1 MPLTKLE
8 NLISSKTGR
17 YLYVSPD
24 DFNASDALDNRGNSP
39 TRPFLTIQRAF
50 LEVARYSYV
59 PGQEND
65 RFDQFTIMLSPGNH
79 YIDNRPGILNP
90 EEIAPF
96 AYNQATQEWEDE
108 SIVDLSN
115 PNNILYKFNGPN
127 GGATIPRGTS
137 LVGMDLRRTRLHPL
151 YVPDPA
157 DSDIGRTTL
166 FNVTGGCY
174 FWQFTILDGDVE
186 PNSPLYDAQEG
197 IGKVYSQ
204 PNSTLKTIPY
214 YSHHKICN
222 FEFADRDDLGL
233 LYRKI
238 ARAFSLFQPTIND
251 PGEFEQRPQENRI
264 VGPLQDAIRIDSI
277 EVNDVAGTTAL
288 DVTVKTKTNHGY
300 YVGQAVAMANLR
312 STLPAGASEPIP
324 LSNDPLTGVFSVRE
338 ISITDPKEFTYRV
351 IGKNAAAVGLGDKIG
366 TAISPPD
373 LDTNAITQA
382 EIDSVESASPYVFNV
397 SIRSTWGICGIHAD
411 GSKATGFKSMV
422 IAQYTG
428 VSLQRDD
435 RAFIR
440 YDEFSNT
447 WNQAPLTDAFATTP
461 YHAKGDAYWKD
472 DWRNFHV
479 KASNDAFIQNVSIFA
494 VGFADHFLMESGG
507 DMSITNSNS
516 NFGNTSLHAIG
527 YKGYAFSQDQGGYIS
542 HIVPPRKVT
551 TTTKKYQYFTF
562 DQIKIRGSSSLDTS
576 GPANVVRLY
585 LGTDEASDPLQ
596 KPATTVNGYRLGAQS
611 HEKIYVKLDP
621 ATGFTGSIREAEVS
635 PAGYR
640 KFDVAL
646 SILSP
651 TSNNAVISNND
662 QDAANLID
670 LNRDFIASET
680 YGYIT
685 RKFPYLL
692 TKEGLTI
699 GKCRRDVG
707 YILEAVANDLRV
719 GGNVNSLYAGQAY
732 YTGNQLDF
740 IEGEKEETLEAFSYA
755 RSLAIAAMRNWEF
768 RIENCSTTLNS
779 DVVNVPAAYTT
790 IGLVEGMIVTA
801 TPAAGQTNPIPEGT
815 YIKEII
821 STTQFRLGNA
831 NDTDTVNSTATITAQ
846 GVSGGI
852 TLNFEL
858 NQPKF
863 ASSSGRAFDA
873 GTLITLNKD
882 FIAEEA
888 LILAKQW
895 DPATTVPDETK
906 CKRDIGYILDA
917 LVSDLRAFGNAG
929 MVDAATSYIGAPS
942 RYFDAKNLILANR
955 REIIDK
961 AAAKL
966 AIEYP
971 DFYYGGS
978 GFSNGGDDQTNVY
991 SRYKDSYR
999 LIQQN
1004 KEHIQDKAV
1013 AEVAVAHP
1021 DFFFPDDQQTDAGSR
1036 FADSYRL
1043 IQQNKTEI
1051 VQAAY
1056 DEIVLQ
1062 HPGFVNP
1069 NPAKCLRDLEIFV
1082 DSISL
1087 DLFQGGNKYTR
1098 LFTLEYFNGVGAGS
1112 LAGEEAE
1119 TVTSL
1124 SKAGEMMKSA
1134 ITNQLTVKDLT
1145 ITPDS
1150 ITGSNTD
1157 PLSCA
1162 NVRTNID
1169 NLVGIATSAIT
1180 AGNTNSLPNQSAGSI
1195 ITDGESK
1202 CKRDIGFFID
1212 AISTDLT
1219 TLGNSYSIDFIK
1231 QYFVEGNVNGKVLTF
1246 TANAG
1251 TTLLNRADRIY
1262 NGVSTTTNGSGIG
1275 ATFRVTRDSNGVVD
1289 SVTIID
1295 GGYGYTASDIITIP
1309 GGSIGGVNIADD
1321 ITITVDT
1328 AELAWIANG
1337 LQGEEGPSITAYS
1350 SAIETMK
1357 LAITNQLFV
1366 KDLTLTGDPQPG
1378 NAGSGV
1384 SVFGT
1389 PGVTTNNQDTQS
1401 CSNVQATL
1409 DTLSEIIFSRIRQ
1422 GDMVTGTATNPA
1434 LPEINYGSA
1443 PTFQEKCKRD
1453 IGYIVDAIA
1462 EDLAL
1467 GGNYNIINATLSYF
1481 DSTGNTLINNGLAG
1495 ELAQS
1500 ITAFTEARDL
1510 CFKAVT
1516 NQLNIRDFDISEG
1529 PAQLGVAG
1537 PDIPNDNPNA
1547 CLDVRSTID
1556 TLFGI
1561 LIDKLNNSALALPAT
1576 TYNAGVE
1583 SLAGELN
1590 ISVYAFK
1597 KVRDL
1602 AILAMRN
1609 WRTGDGQDTDPLYVK
1624 DASNPLDLQTDFTDG
1639 YLSGDAGGTPRCAD
1653 VAYTI
1658 ATEFDILIEAL
1669 ESTGP
1674 LPPRNSGSEE
1684 YIAKTAPVK
1693 DTSITIDNSA
1703 DKCASTKDAIIEKM
1717 RVIDSIIRNG
1727 VDAEPLVSQLVNT
1740 SNFATRATLFRVGGS
1755 NPHNME
1761 TGTPVRLVPVAAN
1774 DNVDKRLIR
1783 LPKGFDTNTKYY
1795 VIAPGKITQPED
1807 YSSGGATAQFN
1818 DSKTF
1823 MLATSIEN
1831 ATAGNYIYSSET
1843 ATISPDIKIEVHQYL
1858 TDVNYDLHRYT
1869 CSLVSSR
1876 VFETTTN
1883 HVFDTAING
1892 VQVQQVFFYPLEENL
1907 VNGEAVG
1914 AALDTLPTKTSG
1926 DRLEINRPYYVGRP
1940 ATYTKNNEFSLYL
1953 TVQNAID
1960 KQNAVQFNFPSGQ
1973 SFHVFATKKRSPLGY
1988 DPAQQSWYIKTL
2000 QSGNEIYERITM
2012 SDASRG
2018 SLYVNKP
2025 PRTPDSFFYRADD
2038 TREKEDKSYKLRY
2051 VIPNYRDDVRD
2062 PLEGFAIR
2070 IRTDEKRKLLPQ
2082 KLLLKPVAAGV
2093 QKDATFFEEGPSPR
2107 ERLGVSAA
2115 LTEYDPYNPTFAKR
2129 IEGTKTE
2136 SNISFTIQSAKTNAD
2151 GYLEMTVFDHGL
2163 DLESLKAERF
2173 VTVKV
2178 GQPQGG
2184 NGDFVEGSTITWYGD
2199 YEGSATVHSWFGTE
2213 NVEGGLQ
2220 EFNYLILKGVQGE
2233 LDFADNKQTFIRQT
2247 IAGQADVTAEVLD
2260 RPNFGKEDKKEYLY
2274 GVEASNVYTIT
2285 PGDVITDDAA
2295 RQYRVV
2301 SVEDVSDLTETY
2313 YIYSIE
2319 EIQRRIPRQQDG
2331 VYYLTV
2337 VRGDISPLP
2346 LGSGIGTNFRK
2357 FKFSQPVSR
2366 LYPLTY
2372 KNDPLLFQYDGSDE
2386 QGGNQDATLLDPP
2399 AASCAADNYIHG
2411 LVTINDAKNSATKEA
2426 ILDFIQNPGS
2436 GEYEY
2441 TGSNSIKAQTGA
2453 ASSGAEERLI
2463 PIAGDSAFP
2472 LEQKL
2477 FVELRRPSIARAG
2490 NHTFEY
2496 LGFGPGNYS
2505 TGFPARQTVI
2515 LTDVQDYYAQ
2525 SKRQDAGIVFYT
2537 GINSNGEL
2545 YIGNRKIN
2553 AITGEEEF
2561 LDALILEEDD
2571 SEDGEF
2577 GSLVTVF
2584 EDPVTFENIITL
2596 NAPPNLTN
2604 FFNSPVTIN
2613 VDPEFEAKM
2622 TPPSLTIVSRPGD
2635 RQGVLPGDDDPL
2647 LDTTRAGDIIID
2659 KNRVRAAIFDLNPR
2673 GTQRYTLRSA
2683 VTNMAPNQDISG
2695 TKARFNSAQSI
2706 SFGSTVP
2713 LSGDILF
2720 KGGEVGYT
2728 GSLGWI
2734 YANSYVPYTL
2744 NAAAGNESSIDITG
2758 IEFFPNLN
2766 VIKLVFQ
2773 IGKVNFSASN
2783 PGASLGITLTSQI
2796 KITGGIDRFSTI
2808 NGVHTVYNNAAEG
2821 YEYLESNSYVYLLTD
2836 RASET
2841 VLTGNGPYIYST
2853 RNVLQPNL
2861 EISLGASQWKEVGVV
2876 GAEAL
2881 RTETAVYGDYKLGI
2895 NTVARAVSTDYED
2908 GFVSAAT
2915 YPRANLDLV
2924 GNAFISGRTQT
2935 TLSDG
2940 ADGTPNA
2947 TRHAL
2952 IVGGDSANP
2961 DSTAEFRVAT
2971 TTLSQAGRT
2980 EGATADIDN
2989 GRVGINVN
2997 DAALDK
3003 NFVVSGD
3010 ARITGDFTFET
3021 DIDVNGGDIRSTSS
3035 TFSIANQNTTTALNL
3050 TGYAQNIAVG
3060 NLVTTTQNI
3069 DIGTAVTGATTLDIH
3084 TSTTDST
3091 INIGTV
3097 ANNNT
3102 GYSSVINIGGAYAN
3116 QQNSVIN
3123 LKNFQTLVDGVLT
3136 LNGGEINTTS
3146 PIDEFKIFESGLTKL
3161 SIGLSVGTLE
3171 IGGVA
3176 GTSKIRNG
3184 LHVLGSSLFE
3194 SDITQNGGLKNTN
3207 LGIERNVFGLI
3218 RVSKVSRSSN
3228 VATIKTVDNH
3238 NLTTG
3243 NLVEVKTSVPS
3254 FNPTSEVS
3262 ITIVDSK
3269 TFTYTNSGS
3278 DYSEADATGTIIASF
3293 GEAQAVGSLANLNI
3307 DYFGV
3312 IKNLDSL
3319 LQIDTVNNN
3328 KLLVANPPFSAND
3341 AVVFFDVGNLTG
3353 VSTNTTYF
3361 VAARDSAGFTVKDSS
3376 GNPITIS
3383 LSSGSTDAGLAR
3395 IRIFATEIDTVGDV
3409 PWGDDTYKTGNTT
3422 LDGKETYTLPIN
3434 NPTGV
3439 SINQLL
3445 LIGTEIVKTVD
3456 YPSSFVADSPIPYTV
3471 EVTRGERGT
3480 AASSHPDGSRI
3491 FRMVEQQNAS
3501 YIFPSPLTGTDTA
3514 INVAEFSAA
3523 IEVDDYFRLNKV
3535 DLNTGGEYVRINQI
3549 NPADAQ
3555 TFTINNGDF
3564 GDEATPK
3571 DALEVFK
3578 VITTTG
3584 QTQITGDVVIGY
3596 DTSKPFIN
3604 PANDQNIADD
3614 TGYTNSTATGAAIEE
3629 TGGGNLIVHNSIELS
3644 GNTSTSTPAK
3654 QYFVITNGTLPKFY
3668 VESASGDTSLFNG
3681 ADFKIFKDSFF
3692 ATGSFDKERINAA
3705 NNIALEV
3712 LGDTGNTK
3720 VAGTLRAG
3728 NDFTVGTLVNPANA
3742 ESGTNAFTTRFEVD
3756 AQLGSTVIGQPLTSA
3771 ATGATLTLHGTYTN
3785 APTAATEYFTIN
3797 NIGNNNSKRFAIRQD
3812 ASIEAFGQEN
3822 FYTENGGRKT
3832 IFISSTGNTD
3842 ASAVSLEPNLQY
3854 LVRPTSTLVLRLPDN
3869 AVTGDIVR
3877 IVDVGG
3883 ALNFSVNLV
3892 VRAPLG
3898 VRLQGGETGSNLGG
3912 ASNYGGGELVV
3923 NTPNA
3928 GFGLIYVGDADSEGA
3943 GIASEQQGWFLMEI

>member
-50 LEVARYSYV
+50 LEVGRYSYV

-186 PNSPLYDAQEG
+186 ANSPLFDTQEN
-197 IGKVYSQ
+197 IGKVYYQ
-204 PNSTLKTIPY
+204 PGNTLTTIPY

-222 FEFADRDDLGL
+222 FEFASRDDLGL

-238 ARAFSLFQPTIND
+238 ARAFSLFQPTIDD

-277 EVNDVAGTTAL
+277 EVNDVPGTTAL

-300 YVGQAVAMANLR
+300 YVGQAVAMASLR

-324 LSNDPLTGVFSVRE
+324 LSNDPLTGVFSVRA

-366 TAISPPD
+366 TSITPPD
-373 LDTNAITQA
+373 LDTNATTQA

-461 YHAKGDAYWKD
+461 YHTKGDAYWKD

-542 HIVPPRKVT
+542 HIIPPKKVT

-562 DQIKIRGSSSLDTS
+562 DQVKIRGSSSLDTT
-576 GPANVVRLY
+576 GPVNVVRLY

-719 GGNVNSLYAGQAY
+719 GGNVNSVQAGQAY
-732 YTGNQLDF
+732 YTGNNLDF
-740 IEGEKEETLEAFSYA
+740 IEGEREETLDAFSYA
-755 RSLAIAAMRNWEF
+755 RSLAVAAMRNWEF
-768 RIENCSTTLNS
+768 RIENCSTTLNG
-779 DVVNVPAAYTT
+779 DVVTVPAAYTT
-790 IGLVEGMIVTA
+790 IGLVEGMTVSASPA
-801 TPAAGQTNPIPEGT
+801 TGQTNPIPAGT

-831 NDTDTVNSTATITAQ
+831 NDTDTVNATATITAQ
-846 GVSGGI
+846 GVSGGV

-906 CKRDIGYILDA
+906 CKRDIGLILDG
-917 LVSDLRAFGNAG
+917 LVTDLRTFGNAG
-929 MVDAATSYIGAPS
+929 IVDAATSYVGAAS
-942 RYFDAKNLILANR
+942 RYFDAKNLILSNR
-955 REIIDK
+955 REIVDK

-978 GFSNGGDDQTNVY
+978 GFSDGGDAQTNVY
-991 SRYKDSYR
+991 SRYKDAYR

-1004 KEHIQDKAV
+1004 KQHIQDKAV
-1013 AEVAVAHP
+1013 AEVAVEHP
-1021 DFFFPDDQQTDAGSR
+1021 DFYFPDDQQTDTGSR
-1036 FADSYRL
+1036 FADAYRL

-1056 DEIVLQ
+1056 DEIVIQ

-1069 NPAKCLRDLEIFV
+1069 SPASCIRDITIFV
-1082 DSISL
+1082 DSVSL
-1087 DLFQGGNKYTR
+1087 DLFQGGNRYTR
-1098 LFTLEYFNGVGAGS
+1098 LFTLEYFNGPGAGS
-1112 LAGEEAE
+1112 LSGEETE
-1119 TVTSL
+1119 TMTAFN
-1124 SKAGEMMKSA
+1124 KAGDLMKDA

-1150 ITGSNTD
+1150 VTNDNQS
-1157 PLSCA
+1157 PLSCS
-1162 NVRTNID
+1162 NVRINID
-1169 NLVGIATSAIT
+1169 TLVNITISAIL
-1180 AGNTNSLPNQSAGSI
+1180 AGNTSSLPNESAGSI
-1195 ITDGESK
+1195 ITDGETK
-1202 CKRDIGFFID
+1202 CKRDVGYFID

-1246 TANAG
+1246 TAAAG

-1262 NGVSTTTNGSGIG
+1262 NGVSTTTNGAGAD

-1295 GGYGYTASDIITIP
+1295 GGYGYAAGDIVTIP
-1309 GGSIGGVNIADD
+1309 GGSIGGVDIADD
-1321 ITITVDT
+1321 LAVTVDT
-1328 AELAWIANG
+1328 AEEAWITGG

-1350 SAIETMK
+1350 AAVAAMK
-1357 LAITNQLFV
+1357 LALTNQLFV

-1378 NAGSGV
+1378 NAGSGI

-1389 PGVTTNNQDTQS
+1389 PGTTTNNQDTQS
-1401 CSNVQATL
+1401 CSNVQSTI
-1409 DTLSEIIFSRIRQ
+1409 DTLSELIYGRIRQ

-1434 LPEINYGSA
+1434 LPEVNYGSA
-1443 PTFQEKCKRD
+1443 PSFQEKCKRD
-1453 IGYIVDAIA
+1453 IGIVVDAIA

-1481 DSTGNTLINNGLAG
+1481 DSTGNTLISNGLAG

-1500 ITAFTEARDL
+1500 ITAFAEARDL

-1516 NQLNIRDFDISEG
+1516 NQLNIRDFDISPG

-1547 CLDVRSTID
+1547 CLDVRNNID

-1576 TYNAGVE
+1576 TYNAGAE
-1583 SLAGELN
+1583 SLSGELN

-1624 DASNPLDLQTDFTDG
+1624 DPTNTLDYQLDNTIDT
-1639 YLSGDAGGTPRCAD
+1639 STAGVPRCAD

-1658 ATEFDILIEAL
+1658 STEFDILIDAL

-1674 LPPRNSGSEE
+1674 LPPRNSGSDE
-1684 YIAKTAPVK
+1684 YVVRYTPQR
-1693 DTSITIDNSA
+1693 DDSITVDASA
-1703 DKCASTKDAIIEKM
+1703 DKCASTKDAIVEKM
-1717 RVIDSIIRNG
+1717 RVVDSIIRNG

-1740 SNFATRATLFRVGGS
+1740 SDFATRATLFRVGGA

-1761 TGTPVRLVPVAAN
+1761 TGTPVRLVPKPVN
-1774 DNVDKRLIR
+1774 DTVDKRLVR

-1818 DSKTF
+1818 DSQTF
-1823 MLATSIEN
+1823 MLATSLEN

-1843 ATISPDIKIEVHQYL
+1843 ATISQDIKIEVHQYL

-1892 VQVQQVFFYPLEENL
+1892 VQIQQVFFYPLEENL

-1914 AALDTLPTKTSG
+1914 AALDTLPTKTTG

-1988 DPAQQSWYIKTL
+1988 DAAQQSWYIKSL
-2000 QSGNEIYERITM
+2000 QSGNEIFERITM
-2012 SDASRG
+2012 ADASRG

-2107 ERLGVSAA
+2107 ERLGVAAA
-2115 LTEYDPYNPTFAKR
+2115 LTEYDPYNPVFAKR

-2136 SNISFTIQSAKTNAD
+2136 SNVSFTIQSAKTNDD

-2199 YEGSATVHSWFGTE
+2199 YTGSATVHSWFGTE
-2213 NVEGGLQ
+2213 NVEGGLE
-2220 EFNYLILKGVQGE
+2220 EFNYLILKGVNGE

-2260 RPNFGKEDKKEYLY
+2260 RPNFGKEDKDEYLY
-2274 GVEASNVYTIT
+2274 GVEASNVYCIT
-2285 PGDVITDDAA
+2285 PGDVVTDDAA
-2295 RQYRVV
+2295 RQYRIV

-2346 LGSGIGTNFRK
+2346 LGSGVGQNFRK

-2386 QGGNQDATLLDPP
+2386 QGGSQDATLLDPP

-2426 ILDFIQNPGS
+2426 VLDFVSNPGS
-2436 GEYEY
+2436 GEYTY
-2441 TGSNSIKAQTGA
+2441 TGGNEIKAQTGA

-2463 PIAGDSAFP
+2463 PIAGDSGFP

-2477 FVELRRPSIARAG
+2477 FIELRRPSIARAG

-2505 TGFPARQTVI
+2505 TGFPVRQTVI

-2571 SEDGEF
+2571 QEDGEF

-2596 NAPPNLTN
+2596 NAPPNLSN
-2604 FFNSPVTIN
+2604 FFNSPVIVN

-2683 VTNMAPNQDISG
+2683 VDNMAPNQDTSG

-2728 GSLGWI
+2728 GSLGWV
-2734 YANSYVPYTL
+2734 YSNSYVPYTL
-2744 NAAAGNESSIDITG
+2744 RAAAGNESALDITG
-2758 IEFFPNLN
+2758 VEFYPNLN
-2766 VIKLVFQ
+2766 VIKLIFQ
-2773 IGKVNFSASN
+2773 VGKVNFSASN

-2796 KITGGIDRFSTI
+2796 KIIGAIDTLATL

-2821 YEYLESNSYVYLLTD
+2821 YEYLESNGYVYLLTE

-2841 VLTGNGPYIYST
+2841 VLVGNGPYIYSVNSAST
-2853 RNVLQPNL
+2853 QPTI
-2861 EISLGASQWKEVGVV
+2861 EIALGESQWKETGVI

-2881 RTETAVYGDYKLGI
+2881 RTETSVYGDYKLGI

-2908 GFVSAAT
+2908 GFVSTDT
-2915 YPRANLDLV
+2915 YPRANLDVV
-2924 GNAFISGRTQT
+2924 GNTFISGRTQT

-2940 ADGTPNA
+2940 LGGTPQA

-2952 IVGGDSANP
+2952 LVGGDSANP
-2961 DSTAEFRVAT
+2961 DSTAEFRVTT
-2971 TTLSQAGRT
+2971 TTLGQDGRT
-2980 EGATADIDN
+2980 VGGTADVDN

-3010 ARITGDFTFET
+3010 ARITGDFTFES
-3021 DIDVNGGDIRSTSS
+3021 DIDVDGGDIRSTSAN
-3035 TFSIANQNTTTALNL
+3035 FAIANQSATTGL
-3050 TGYAQNIAVG
+3050 TVAGYAQNIQLG
-3060 NLVTTTQNI
+3060 NLATGFQNI
-3069 DIGTAVTGATTLDIH
+3069 DIGTASTAATTLDVH
-3084 TSTTDST
+3084 TSSTDSI
-3091 INIGTV
+3091 INLGTV

-3102 GYSSVINIGGAYAN
+3102 AYKSKITVGGAFAN
-3116 QQNSVIN
+3116 NQDSFFNI
-3123 LKNFQTLVDGVLT
+3123 KNFQTIVDGVLT

-3146 PIDEFKIFESGLTKL
+3146 PTGEFKMFESGLTKL

-3218 RVSKVSRSSN
+3218 RVASVSRTSN
-3228 VATIKTVDNH
+3228 VATINTIDAH

-3243 NLVEVKTSVPS
+3243 NLVEIETGFNS
-3254 FNPTSEVS
+3254 FNPTGTVS
-3262 ITIVDSK
+3262 VTV
-3269 TFTYTNSGS
+3269 TGTNAFTYTNAGN
-3278 DYSEADATGTIIASF
+3278 DVALTTTTGTVIRDNV
-3293 GEAQAVGSLANLNI
+3293 GENQAVGSLANLNI
-3307 DYFGV
+3307 DYFAV
-3312 IKNLDSL
+3312 VKNLDDL
-3319 LQIDTVNNN
+3319 LDISTVSSN
-3328 KLLVANPPFSAND
+3328 KLLVSSAPFSAND
-3341 AVVFFDVGNLTG
+3341 AVIFFDVGNLTG
-3353 VSTNTTYF
+3353 VSTGTTYY
-3361 VAARDSAGFTVKDSS
+3361 VDGRDSAGFTLKDSS
-3376 GNPITIS
+3376 DNPIVIGLQT
-3383 LSSGSTDAGLAR
+3383 GTTDAGSAR
-3395 IRIFATEIDTVGDV
+3395 MQLQATRIDTVGDL
-3409 PWGDDTYKTGNTT
+3409 PWGDDSFKTGATT
-3422 LDGKETYTLPIN
+3422 TDGQEIYELPLN
-3434 NPTGV
+3434 SPLGV
-3439 SINQLL
+3439 SLNQLL
-3445 LIGTEIVKTVD
+3445 LIDAEIVKTVD
-3456 YPSSFVADSPIPYTV
+3456 YPTSLVPDAPVPYSV
-3471 EVTRGERGT
+3471 QVVRGQRGT
-3480 AASSHPDGSRI
+3480 AAASHEDASRI
-3491 FRMVEQQNAS
+3491 FRLIEQQNAS
-3501 YIFPSPLTGTDTA
+3501 YIFPSPLTASDQT
-3514 INVAEFSAA
+3514 INVAEFSAN
-3523 IEVDDYFRLNKV
+3523 IQVDDLFRLNKT
-3535 DLNTGGEYVRINQI
+3535 DLDNGGEYVRISVI

-3555 TFTINNGDF
+3555 SFTINNGDF
-3564 GDEATPK
+3564 GNTAAPKEA
-3571 DALEVFK
+3571 LQVFK
-3578 VITTTG
+3578 VISTTG
-3584 QTQITGDVVIGY
+3584 QTQVTGDVVIGY
-3596 DTSKPFIN
+3596 DTAKPFIN
-3604 PANDQNIADD
+3604 AANDQNFADE
-3614 TGYTNSTATGAAIEE
+3614 TGRQSSTATGSTLET
-3629 TGGGNLIVHNSIELS
+3629 TGGGNLTVHNSIELS
-3644 GNTSTSTPAK
+3644 GNTDTTNPGK

-3668 VESASGDTSLFNG
+3668 VESASGDTKLYNG

-3692 ATGSFDKERINAA
+3692 ATGNFDKSRTDAA
-3705 NNIALEV
+3705 ENIALEV
-3712 LGDTGNTK
+3712 LGATGNTK

-3728 NDFTVGTLVNPANA
+3728 NDLTVGTLQNSANTETGSNP
-3742 ESGTNAFTTRFEVD
+3742 FTTRFSVD
-3756 AQLGSTVIGQPLTSA
+3756 AQLGSTVVGRELTSA
-3771 ATGATLTLHGTYTN
+3771 NTGATLTVHGTYTN
-3785 APTAATEYFTIN
+3785 SPSVAANYFSVN
-3797 NIGNNNSKRFAIRQD
+3797 NLGQNNAKPFRIRGD
-3812 ASIEAFGQEN
+3812 ASIEAFGHEN
-3822 FYTENGGRKT
+3822 FYNYNGGRKT
-3832 IFISSTGNTD
+3832 IFVSTQGNNDSS
-3842 ASAVSLEPNLQY
+3842 AIELKPNLQY
-3854 LVRPTSTLVLRLPDN
+3854 LVRPSSTLVLRLPSE
-3869 AVTGDIVR
+3869 AITGDTIR

-3883 ALNFSVNLV
+3883 ALNFNVQLV

-3898 VRLQGGETGSNLGG
+3898 TKLQGGATGSSLGG

-3928 GFGLIYVGDADSEGA
+3928 GFGLIYVGDTDNDGN
-3943 GIASEQQGWFLMEI
+3943 GIAGEQQGWFLMEI

>member
-50 LEVARYSYV
+50 LEVGRYSYV

-79 YIDNRPGILNP
+79 YIDNRPGIENP
-90 EEIAPF
+90 EEINPF
-96 AYNQATQEWEDE
+96 AYNQATGEWEDE

-115 PNNILYKFNGPN
+115 PDNILYKFNPLT

-157 DSDIGRTTL
+157 DSDIPRTTL

-186 PNSPLYDAQEG
+186 PNSPLFDTQEN
-197 IGKVYSQ
+197 IGKVYYQ
-204 PNSTLKTIPY
+204 PNNTLTTVPY

-222 FEFADRDDLGL
+222 FEYASTDDLGL

-238 ARAFSLFQPTIND
+238 ARAFSQFQPTIDD

-264 VGPLQDAIRIDSI
+264 VGPLQDAIRIDTI
-277 EVNDVAGTTAL
+277 EVNDVPGTTAL

-300 YVGQAVAMANLR
+300 YVGQAVAVASLR
-312 STLPAGASEPIP
+312 STLPAGATEPIP

-366 TAISPPD
+366 TPISPPD
-373 LDTNAITQA
+373 LDTNASTQA

-461 YHAKGDAYWKD
+461 YHTKGDAYWKD

-542 HIVPPRKVT
+542 HIVPPKKVT

-562 DQIKIRGSSSLDTS
+562 DQTKIRGSSALDTS
-576 GPANVVRLY
+576 LGAYNLVRLY
-585 LGTDEASDPLQ
+585 LANDEANDPLQ
-596 KPATTVNGYRLGAQS
+596 KPATTVNGFRLGAQS
-611 HEKIYVKLDP
+611 HDKIYVKLDP
-621 ATGFTGSIREAEVS
+621 ATGFTGSIREAEIA

-640 KFDVAL
+640 KYDVAL

-651 TSNNAVISNND
+651 TSNNAVVSNND

-670 LNRDFIASET
+670 LNRDFIASEV

-685 RKFPYLL
+685 RKYPYLL

-719 GGNVNSLYAGQAY
+719 GGNVNSVQAGQAY

-740 IEGEKEETLEAFSYA
+740 IEGEREETLEAFSYA
-755 RSLAIAAMRNWEF
+755 RSLAVAAMRNWEF
-768 RIENCSTTLNS
+768 RIENCSTFLNNS
-779 DVVNVPAAYTT
+779 VVTIPSGITT
-790 IGLVEGMIVTA
+790 IGIVEGMSVTA
-801 TPAAGQTNPIPEGT
+801 TPATGQNNPIPAGT
-815 YIKEII
+815 YVKEII
-821 STTQFRLGNA
+821 STTQIQLGNA
-831 NDTDTVNSTATITAQ
+831 NDTDTVDATATIQATGPVA
-846 GVSGGI
+846 GGI

-858 NQPKF
+858 DQPKF

-906 CKRDIGYILDA
+906 CKRDIGLILDG
-917 LVSDLRAFGNAG
+917 LVTDLRTFGNAG
-929 MVDAATSYIGAPS
+929 IVDAATSYVGAAS

-966 AIEYP
+966 AIDYP

-978 GFSNGGDDQTNVY
+978 GFTDGGDAQTNVY

-1004 KEHIQDKAV
+1004 KQHITDVAA
-1013 AEVAVAHP
+1013 AEVAIAHP
-1021 DFFFPDDQQTDAGSR
+1021 DFYFPDDLQTDSGSR
-1036 FADSYRL
+1036 YADAYRL
-1043 IQQNKTEI
+1043 IKQNKTEI
-1051 VQAAY
+1051 IQAAY
-1056 DEIVLQ
+1056 DEIAIQ

-1069 NPAKCLRDLEIFV
+1069 DPAACLRDLGIFV
-1082 DSISL
+1082 DSVAL
-1087 DLFQGGNKYTR
+1087 DVFTGANRYSR
-1098 LFTLEYFNGVGAGS
+1098 LFTLEYFNGPGINS
-1112 LAGEEAE
+1112 LSGEETE
-1119 TVTSL
+1119 TITSFN
-1124 SKAGEMMKSA
+1124 KARDMMKDA
-1134 ITNQLTVKDLT
+1134 VTNQLTVKDLT
-1145 ITPDS
+1145 ITADP
-1150 ITGSNTD
+1150 ITNDNQS
-1157 PLSCA
+1157 PSSCS
-1162 NVRTNID
+1162 NVRSTID
-1169 NLVGIATSAIT
+1169 NLTAIVTSTIS
-1180 AGNTNSLPNQSAGSI
+1180 AGNTNNLINESASGI
-1195 ITDGESK
+1195 VTAGEIK
-1202 CKRDIGFFID
+1202 CKRDIGYFID

-1231 QYFVEGNVNGKVLTF
+1231 QYFVEGKVNGKILTF
-1246 TANAG
+1246 TNTAG

-1262 NGVSTTTNGSGIG
+1262 NGVDTTSANGVG

-1289 SVTIID
+1289 SVTILE
-1295 GGYGYTASDIITIP
+1295 GGYGYADGDLVTIP
-1309 GGSIGGVNIADD
+1309 GGKIGGVDIADD
-1321 ITITVDT
+1321 ITVTVST
-1328 AELAWIANG
+1328 TETAWITGG
-1337 LQGEEGPSITAYS
+1337 LQGEEQPSITAYS
-1350 SAIETMK
+1350 AAVAAMK

-1378 NAGSGV
+1378 NAGSGI
-1384 SVFGT
+1384 SVFGQ

-1401 CSNVQATL
+1401 CSNVQGTI
-1409 DTLSEIIFSRIRQ
+1409 DTLSELIYGRIRQ

-1443 PTFQEKCKRD
+1443 PSFQEKCKRD
-1453 IGYIVDAIA
+1453 IGIVVDAVA

-1467 GGNYNIINATLSYF
+1467 GGNYNILQATLSYF

-1500 ITAFTEARDL
+1500 VTAFEEARQL

-1516 NQLNIRDFDISEG
+1516 NQLNVRDFDISEG
-1529 PAQLGVAG
+1529 PADLNVPG
-1537 PDIPNDNPNA
+1537 PNIPNDNPNA
-1547 CLDVRSTID
+1547 CLDVRNSVD
-1556 TLFGI
+1556 TLFGV
-1561 LIDKLNNSALALPAT
+1561 LIDKLNNGALALPAVN
-1576 TYNAGVE
+1576 YNAGAE
-1583 SLAGELN
+1583 SLVGELN
-1590 ISVYAFK
+1590 ISVYAYK

-1624 DASNPLDLQTDFTDG
+1624 DPTNPLDLQTDFTDG

-1658 ATEFDILIEAL
+1658 ATEFDILIDAL
-1669 ESTGP
+1669 ENTGP
-1674 LPPRNSGSEE
+1674 LPPRNSGSDE
-1684 YIAKTAPVK
+1684 YIVKYAPQR
-1693 DTSITIDNSA
+1693 DDSITVDTSA

-1717 RVIDSIIRNG
+1717 RVVDSIIRNG

-1740 SNFATRATLFRVGGS
+1740 SDFATRATLFRVGGA

-1774 DNVDKRLIR
+1774 DSVDKRLIR

-1807 YSSGGATAQFN
+1807 YSAGGATAQFN
-1818 DSKTF
+1818 DSQTF

-1843 ATISPDIKIEVHQYL
+1843 TSISPDIKIEVHQYL

-1869 CSLVSSR
+1869 CSLISSR

-1988 DPAQQSWYIKTL
+1988 DPAQQNWYLKTL
-2000 QSGNEIYERITM
+2000 ATGNEIYDRITM

-2082 KLLLKPVAAGV
+2082 KLLLKPVAQGV

-2115 LTEYDPYNPTFAKR
+2115 LTEYDPYNPIYAKR

-2136 SNISFTIQSAKTNAD
+2136 SNVSFTIQSARTNDD

-2184 NGDFVEGSTITWYGD
+2184 NGDFVEGSVVTWYGD
-2199 YEGSATVHSWFGTE
+2199 YTGSATVHAWFGNE

-2260 RPNFGKEDKKEYLY
+2260 RPNFGKEDKENFLY
-2274 GVEASNVYTIT
+2274 GVEASNVYCIT

-2337 VRGDISPLP
+2337 VRGDIAPLP
-2346 LGSGIGTNFRK
+2346 LGSGVGQNFRN

-2386 QGGNQDATLLDPP
+2386 QGGNQNATLLDPP

-2411 LVTINDAKNSATKEA
+2411 LVTINDAKNSATKEMV
-2426 ILDFIQNPGS
+2426 LDFINNPGS

-2441 TGSNSIKAQTGA
+2441 TGTNEIKAQSGA
-2453 ASSGAEERLI
+2453 AAPGAEERLI
-2463 PIAGDSAFP
+2463 PIAGNSAFP

-2477 FVELRRPSIARAG
+2477 YIELRRPSIARAG

-2505 TGFPARQTVI
+2505 TGFPVRQTVI

-2525 SKRQDAGIVFYT
+2525 AKKQDAGIVFYT

-2561 LDALILEEDD
+2561 LDALILEEED

-2604 FFNSPVTIN
+2604 FFNSPVIVN

-2622 TPPSLTIVSRPGD
+2622 TPPSLRIVSRPGD
-2635 RQGVLPGDDDPL
+2635 RQGVVPGDDDPL
-2647 LDTTRAGDIIID
+2647 LDTTRAGDILID

-2673 GTQRYTLRSA
+2673 GTQRYTLRSG
-2683 VTNMAPNQDISG
+2683 VDNTTPNQDTSG
-2695 TKARFNSAQSI
+2695 TKARFNSAQTI

-2720 KGGEVGYT
+2720 KGGEVGNT

-2734 YANSYVPYTL
+2734 YANSYTPFTL
-2744 NAAAGNESSIDITG
+2744 SASPGNESAIDITG
-2758 IEFFPNLN
+2758 VEFFPNLN
-2766 VIKLVFQ
+2766 VVKLIFQ
-2773 IGKVNFSASN
+2773 VGKVNFSGSN
-2783 PGASLGITLTSQI
+2783 PGASLGITLSSQI
-2796 KITGGIDRFSTI
+2796 RITGGQDRLATLE
-2808 NGVHTVYNNAAEG
+2808 GVHTVYNNAAEG
-2821 YEYLESNSYVYLLTD
+2821 YEYLESNSYVYLLTE
-2836 RASET
+2836 RASEA
-2841 VLTGNGPYIYST
+2841 VLTGNAPYISPT
-2853 RNVLQPNL
+2853 APSSQANL
-2861 EISLGASQWKEVGVV
+2861 EISIGVSAWKETGVL

-2881 RTETAVYGDYKLGI
+2881 RTETSVYGDYKLGI
-2895 NTVARAVSTDYED
+2895 NTIARAVSTDYED
-2908 GFVSAAT
+2908 GFVSTAT
-2915 YPRANLDLV
+2915 YPRANLDVV
-2924 GNAFISGRTQT
+2924 GNTFISGRTQT

-2940 ADGTPNA
+2940 SGGTPVA
-2947 TRHAL
+2947 TKHAF
-2952 IVGGDSANP
+2952 IVGGDSTNP
-2961 DSTAEFRVAT
+2961 DSTAEFRVTT
-2971 TTLSQAGRT
+2971 TTLSQDGRT

-3021 DIDVNGGDIRSTSS
+3021 DIDVDGGDIRSTAA
-3035 TFSIANQNTTTALNL
+3035 TFNIANQTSTTSLNL
-3050 TGYAQNIAVG
+3050 TGYAVNVAIADLATADQTI
-3060 NLVTTTQNI
+3060 N
-3069 DIGTAVTGATTLDIH
+3069 IGTAVTG
-3084 TSTTDST
+3084 TSTLNVHTDS
-3091 INIGTV
+3091 INSTVNVGTV
-3097 ANNNT
+3097 ENT
-3102 GYSSVINIGGAYAN
+3102 GAGNISRITLGGAFAN
-3116 QQNSVIN
+3116 KQSSIFNI
-3123 LKNFQTLVDGVLT
+3123 KNYQTIVDGILT
-3136 LNGGEINTTS
+3136 INGGEINTTS
-3146 PIDEFKIFESGLTKL
+3146 PDGEFTLFPSGITKL
-3161 SIGLSVGTLE
+3161 NIGLSVGELTL
-3171 IGGVA
+3171 GGVA
-3176 GTSKIRNG
+3176 GETQIRNG
-3184 LHVLGSSLFE
+3184 IRVQGSAFFE
-3194 SDITQNGGLKNTN
+3194 SDMTQNGGLKNTN
-3207 LGIERNVFGLI
+3207 LGIDRNVFGTI
-3218 RVSKVSRSSN
+3218 RIATLARSSN
-3228 VATIKTVDNH
+3228 VATVTTIDPH

-3243 NLVEVKTSVPS
+3243 DTAEIDSSVDS
-3254 FNPTSEVS
+3254 FNTVNAVS
-3262 ITIVDSK
+3262 LTVVDNT
-3269 TFTYTNSGS
+3269 TFTYSNTGS
-3278 DYSEADATGTIIASF
+3278 NFSAAAATGTVITGTGLNQST
-3293 GEAQAVGSLANLNI
+3293 GSLANLNI
-3307 DYFGV
+3307 DFFSVVDDFSGV
-3312 IKNLDSL
+3312 VNLTTVTANK
-3319 LQIDTVNNN
+3319 IIVDT
-3328 KLLVANPPFSAND
+3328 SGH
-3341 AVVFFDVGNLTG
+3341 FFNTNESVQFIDVGNLTG
-3353 VSTNTTYF
+3353 VNTTSTYYIESRDALGF
-3361 VAARDSAGFTVKDSS
+3361 VLKDV
-3376 GNPITIS
+3376 NDNTITIA
-3383 LSSGSTDAGLAR
+3383 LQSGSTDAGTAR
-3395 IRIFATEIDTVGDV
+3395 MVIAETTVDTVGGQ
-3409 PWGDDTYKTGNTT
+3409 PWGDDSYKNQILNGVQTY
-3422 LDGKETYTLPIN
+3422 LLPIS
-3434 NPTGV
+3434 NPSGIGISELYLV
-3439 SINQLL
+3439 
-3445 LIGTEIVKTVD
+3445 GTEIVQTIPLSKTEL
-3456 YPSSFVADSPIPYTV
+3456 PLT
-3471 EVTRGERGT
+3471 
-3480 AASSHPDGSRI
+3480 SR
-3491 FRMVEQQNAS
+3491 
-3501 YIFPSPLTGTDTA
+3501 SPLT
-3514 INVAEFSAA
+3514 V
-3523 IEVDDYFRLNKV
+3523 RLSPMIK
-3535 DLNTGGEYVRINQI
+3535 
-3549 NPADAQ
+3549 
-3555 TFTINNGDF
+3555 
-3564 GDEATPK
+3564 
-3571 DALEVFK
+3571 
-3578 VITTTG
+3578 
-3584 QTQITGDVVIGY
+3584 
-3596 DTSKPFIN
+3596 S
-3604 PANDQNIADD
+3604 
-3614 TGYTNSTATGAAIEE
+3614 
-3629 TGGGNLIVHNSIELS
+3629 
-3644 GNTSTSTPAK
+3644 
-3654 QYFVITNGTLPKFY
+3654 
-3668 VESASGDTSLFNG
+3668 
-3681 ADFKIFKDSFF
+3681 
-3692 ATGSFDKERINAA
+3692 
-3705 NNIALEV
+3705 
-3712 LGDTGNTK
+3712 
-3720 VAGTLRAG
+3720 
-3728 NDFTVGTLVNPANA
+3728 
-3742 ESGTNAFTTRFEVD
+3742 
-3756 AQLGSTVIGQPLTSA
+3756 
-3771 ATGATLTLHGTYTN
+3771 
-3785 APTAATEYFTIN
+3785 
-3797 NIGNNNSKRFAIRQD
+3797 
-3812 ASIEAFGQEN
+3812 
-3822 FYTENGGRKT
+3822 
-3832 IFISSTGNTD
+3832 SSTNR
-3842 ASAVSLEPNLQY
+3842 SWNVP
-3854 LVRPTSTLVLRLPDN
+3854 
-3869 AVTGDIVR
+3869 
-3877 IVDVGG
+3877 
-3883 ALNFSVNLV
+3883 
-3892 VRAPLG
+3892 
-3898 VRLQGGETGSNLGG
+3898 
-3912 ASNYGGGELVV
+3912 VV
-3923 NTPNA
+3923 N
-3928 GFGLIYVGDADSEGA
+3928 
-3943 GIASEQQGWFLMEI
+3943 

>member
-50 LEVARYSYV
+50 LEVGRYSYV

-79 YIDNRPGILNP
+79 YIDNRPGIANP

-108 SIVDLSN
+108 SIVDLGN
-115 PNNILYKFNGPN
+115 PNNILYKFNGPT

-157 DSDIGRTTL
+157 DSDIGRTTM

-186 PNSPLYDAQEG
+186 RNSPLFNTQEN
-197 IGKVYSQ
+197 IGKVYYQ
-204 PNSTLKTIPY
+204 PGNTLTTIPY

-222 FEFADRDDLGL
+222 FEFASKDDLGL

-238 ARAFSLFQPTIND
+238 ARAFSLFQPTIDD

-277 EVNDVAGTTAL
+277 EVNDVAGTSAL

-300 YVGQAVAMANLR
+300 YVGQAVAVASLR

-338 ISITDPKEFTYRV
+338 ISITDPKEFSYRV

-366 TAISPPD
+366 TSITPPD
-373 LDTNAITQA
+373 LDTNASTQA

-411 GSKATGFKSMV
+411 GSKASGFKSMV

-461 YHAKGDAYWKD
+461 YHTKGDAYWKD

-542 HIVPPRKVT
+542 HIVPPKKVT

-562 DQIKIRGSSSLDTS
+562 NQIKVRGSSSLDTS
-576 GPANVVRLY
+576 GPVNIVRLY
-585 LGTDEASDPLQ
+585 LGTDEASDPLS
-596 KPATTVNGYRLGAQS
+596 KPATTVNGYRLGGQS

-640 KFDVAL
+640 KYDVAL

-651 TSNNAVISNND
+651 TSNNAVISDKD
-662 QDAANLID
+662 QDAANSID

-685 RKFPYLL
+685 RKYPYLL
-692 TKEGLTI
+692 TREGITI

-707 YILEAVANDLRV
+707 YVLEAVANDLRV
-719 GGNVNSLYAGQAY
+719 GGNVNSVQAGQSY
-732 YTGNQLDF
+732 YTGNNLDF
-740 IEGEKEETLEAFSYA
+740 IEGEKEESLDAFNYA
-755 RSLAIAAMRNWEF
+755 RGLAIAAMRNWEF
-768 RIENCSTTLNS
+768 RIENCVTILNNSTVT
-779 DVVNVPAAYTT
+779 VPAAYTT
-790 IGLVEGMIVTA
+790 IGLVEGMTVVA
-801 TPAAGQTNPIPEGT
+801 TPATGQTNPIPSGT
-815 YIKEII
+815 YVKEVI
-821 STTQFRLGNA
+821 STTQFVLGNS
-831 NDTDTVNSTATITAQ
+831 NDTDTVNATATITAQ
-846 GVSGGI
+846 GLSGGV

-858 NQPKF
+858 NQAKF
-863 ASSSGRAFDA
+863 ASSSGRGLDA
-873 GTLITLNKD
+873 GNLITANKD

-895 DPATTVPDETK
+895 DPATNVPDDTK
-906 CKRDIGYILDA
+906 CKRDIKLILDG
-917 LVSDLRAFGNAG
+917 VIQDLATFGNAG
-929 MVDAATSYIGAPS
+929 IVDAATSYVGAAD
-942 RYFDAKNLILANR
+942 RFFDAKNLILSNR
-955 REIIDK
+955 KEIIDK

-978 GFSNGGDDQTNVY
+978 GFSDGGDAQTNVY
-991 SRYKDSYR
+991 GRYKDAYR

-1004 KEHIQDKAV
+1004 KKHIEDKAV
-1013 AEVAVAHP
+1013 AAVAIAHP
-1021 DFFFPDDQQTDAGSR
+1021 DFYFPGDAQNDAGAL
-1036 FADSYRL
+1036 FADGYRL

-1051 VQAAY
+1051 VQSAY
-1056 DEIVLQ
+1056 DEIVIQ

-1069 NPAKCLRDLEIFV
+1069 NPASCIRDLGIFI
-1082 DSISL
+1082 DSVSL
-1087 DLFQGGNKYTR
+1087 DLFQGGNRYTR
-1098 LFTLEYFNGVGAGS
+1098 LFTLEYFNGPGAGT
-1112 LAGEEAE
+1112 LIGEEAQ
-1119 TVTSL
+1119 TITAYN
-1124 SKAGEMMKSA
+1124 KASELMKAA

-1145 ITPDS
+1145 I
-1150 ITGSNTD
+1150 GAD
-1157 PLSCA
+1157 PVTEDNQSPQSCST
-1162 NVRTNID
+1162 VRTNID
-1169 NLVGIATSAIT
+1169 NLNSILIT
-1180 AGNTNSLPNQSAGSI
+1180 ALTVGNINSLPNESAGSI

-1202 CKRDIGFFID
+1202 CKRDVGMFID

-1219 TLGNSYSIDFIK
+1219 TLGNSYSIDFAK
-1231 QYFVEGNVNGKVLTF
+1231 QYFVEGNVNGEVLTF
-1246 TANAG
+1246 TPAAG

-1262 NGVSTTTNGSGIG
+1262 NGVETTTNGSGVG
-1275 ATFRVTRDSNGVVD
+1275 VTFRVTRDSSGVVD
-1289 SVTIID
+1289 SVTILN
-1295 GGYGYTASDIITIP
+1295 GGYGYVASDIITIP
-1309 GGSIGGVNIADD
+1309 GGSIGGVDIADNLVV
-1321 ITITVDT
+1321 TVDT
-1328 AELAWIANG
+1328 VEQAWIAAG
-1337 LQGEEGPSITAYS
+1337 LQGEEGPSITAFT

-1357 LAITNQLFV
+1357 LAFNNQLFV

-1378 NAGSGV
+1378 NAGSGI

-1389 PGVTTNNQDTQS
+1389 PGVTTNNQDSQS
-1401 CSNVQATL
+1401 CSNIQATVN
-1409 DTLSEIIFSRIRQ
+1409 TLSEIIFGRIRQ
-1422 GDMVTGTATNPA
+1422 GDMVTGTTPNPA
-1434 LPEINYGSA
+1434 VPEINYGSS
-1443 PTFQEKCKRD
+1443 PSFQEKCKRD
-1453 IGYIVDAIA
+1453 IGIVVDAIA
-1462 EDLAL
+1462 EDLGL
-1467 GGNYNIINATLSYF
+1467 GGNYNVINATLSYF
-1481 DSTGNTLINNGLAG
+1481 DSTGNTLISNGLAG
-1495 ELAQS
+1495 ELVQS
-1500 ITAFTEARDL
+1500 ITAFAEARDF

-1516 NQLNIRDFDISEG
+1516 NQLNIRDFDISTG
-1529 PAQLGVAG
+1529 PGELGVAG
-1537 PDIPNDNPNA
+1537 PDIPNDNKNA
-1547 CLDVRSTID
+1547 CLDVRNNID

-1576 TYNAGVE
+1576 TYNAGAY

-1590 ISVYAFK
+1590 ISVYAYK
-1597 KVRDL
+1597 KARDL

-1609 WRTGDGQDTDPLYVK
+1609 WRTGDGLATDPLYVK
-1624 DASNPLDLQTDFTDG
+1624 DGSNTLDYNVDLTIDT
-1639 YLSGDAGGTPRCAD
+1639 STAGVPVCAD

-1658 ATEFDILIEAL
+1658 ATEFDILIDAL

-1674 LPPRNSGSEE
+1674 LPPRNSGSDE
-1684 YIAKTAPVK
+1684 YIVRYSPQK
-1693 DTSITIDNSA
+1693 DDSITLDSGA
-1703 DKCASTKDAIIEKM
+1703 DKCAGTKDAIIEKM
-1717 RVIDSIIRNG
+1717 RVVDSIIRNG

-1740 SNFATRATLFRVGGS
+1740 SDFATRATLFRVGGA

-1761 TGTPVRLVPVAAN
+1761 TGTPVRLVPKAAN
-1774 DNVDKRLIR
+1774 DTVDKRLIR

-1795 VIAPGKITQPED
+1795 VIAPGKITQPND

-1818 DSKTF
+1818 DSQTF
-1823 MLATSIEN
+1823 MLATSPEN

-1843 ATISPDIKIEVHQYL
+1843 ATISKDIEIEVHQYL

-1869 CSLVSSR
+1869 CELISSR

-1892 VQVQQVFFYPLEENL
+1892 VQIQQVFFYPLETNL
-1907 VNGEAVG
+1907 INGEAVG
-1914 AALDTLPTKTSG
+1914 AALDTLPTKSTGS
-1926 DRLEINRPYYVGRP
+1926 RLEIDRPYYVGRP

-1988 DPAQQSWYIKTL
+1988 DAAQQSWYIKSL

-2012 SDASRG
+2012 ADASRG

-2038 TREKEDKSYKLRY
+2038 SRKKEDKSYKLRY

-2070 IRTDEKRKLLPQ
+2070 LRTDEKRKLLPQ

-2115 LTEYDPYNPTFAKR
+2115 LTEYDPYNPIFAKR

-2173 VTVKV
+2173 VSVKV

-2184 NGDFVEGSTITWYGD
+2184 NGDFVEGSTVTWYGD
-2199 YEGSATVHSWFGTE
+2199 YTGSATVHSWFGTE
-2213 NVEGGLQ
+2213 NVEGGL
-2220 EFNYLILKGVQGE
+2220 EAFNYLILKGVNGS
-2233 LDFADNKQTFIRQT
+2233 LDFADSKQTFIRQT

-2260 RPNFGKEDKKEYLY
+2260 RPNFGKEDKKDFLY
-2274 GVEASNVYTIT
+2274 GVEASNVYCIT

-2301 SVEDVSDLTETY
+2301 SVEDTSDLTETY
-2313 YIYSIE
+2313 YVYSIE

-2337 VRGDISPLP
+2337 VRGDIRPLP
-2346 LGSGIGTNFRK
+2346 LGSGVGTNFRK

-2426 ILDFIQNPGS
+2426 ILDLISNPGS
-2436 GEYEY
+2436 GDYSY
-2441 TGSNSIKAQTGA
+2441 TGSNEIKAQTGA

-2463 PIAGDSAFP
+2463 PIAGDSGFP

-2477 FVELRRPSIARAG
+2477 FIELRRPSIARAG

-2505 TGFPARQTVI
+2505 TGFPVRQTVI
-2515 LTDVQDYYAQ
+2515 LTDIQDYYAQ
-2525 SKRQDAGIVFYT
+2525 AKKQDGGIVFYT

-2561 LDALILEEDD
+2561 LDALILEE
-2571 SEDGEF
+2571 EDGEDGDF

-2596 NAPPNLTN
+2596 NAPPDLRN

-2635 RQGVLPGDDDPL
+2635 RQGVLPGDDDPQ

-2673 GTQRYTLRSA
+2673 GTQRYTLRSGI
-2683 VTNMAPNQDISG
+2683 TNLTPNQDTTG
-2695 TKARFNSAQSI
+2695 TKARFNSSQTF

-2720 KGGEVGYT
+2720 KGGEVGNT
-2728 GSLGWI
+2728 GSLGWV

-2744 NAAAGNESSIDITG
+2744 SASAGNESSIDITG
-2758 IEFFPNLN
+2758 VEFYPNLN
-2766 VIKLVFQ
+2766 VVRLIFQ
-2773 IGKVNFSASN
+2773 VGKVNFSSSN
-2783 PGASLGITLTSQI
+2783 PGASLGITLSSQI
-2796 KITGGIDRFSTI
+2796 KITGGQDRLATL

-2821 YEYLESNSYVYLLTD
+2821 YEYLESNGYVYLITE
-2836 RASET
+2836 RASEA
-2841 VLTGNGPYIYST
+2841 VLVGNPPYIST
-2853 RNVLQPNL
+2853 TNPSQQGTL
-2861 EISLGASQWKEVGVV
+2861 EISLGQSSWKETGVI
-2876 GAEAL
+2876 GAETL
-2881 RTETAVYGDYKLGI
+2881 RTETSVYGDYRLGI
-2895 NTVARAVSTDYED
+2895 NTVARAVSSDYID
-2908 GFVSAAT
+2908 GFASSDT
-2915 YPRANLDLV
+2915 YPRANLDVV
-2924 GNAFISGRTQT
+2924 GTTYISGRTQT

-2940 ADGTPNA
+2940 TGGTPQASNY
-2947 TRHAL
+2947 AL
-2952 IVGGDSANP
+2952 LVGGDSANE

-2980 EGATADIDN
+2980 EGATADTDN

-3010 ARITGDFTFET
+3010 ARITGDFTFES
-3021 DIDVNGGDIRSTSS
+3021 DIDVDGGDIRSTS
-3035 TFSIANQNTTTALNL
+3035 TNFVIANQSTTTGL
-3050 TGYAQNIAVG
+3050 TVAGYAQNIQIG
-3060 NLVTTTQNI
+3060 NLATGFQNI
-3069 DIGTAVTGATTLDIH
+3069 DIGTASISATTLDIH
-3084 TSTTDST
+3084 TSSTDSI
-3091 INIGTV
+3091 INLGTV

-3102 GYSSVINIGGAYAN
+3102 GHKSRITVGGAFAN
-3116 QQNSVIN
+3116 NQDSFFNI
-3123 LKNFQTLVDGVLT
+3123 KNFQTIVDGVLT

-3146 PIDEFKIFESGLTKL
+3146 PTGEFKMFESGLTKL

-3194 SDITQNGGLKNTN
+3194 SDMTQNGGLKNTN
-3207 LGIERNVFGLI
+3207 LGIDRNVFGLI
-3218 RVSKVSRSSN
+3218 KVASVSRTSN
-3228 VATIKTVDNH
+3228 VATVTTIDTH
-3238 NLTTG
+3238 QLTTG
-3243 NLVEVKTSVPS
+3243 NNVEIETSFNS
-3254 FNPTSEVS
+3254 FNPTGTVS
-3262 ITIVDSK
+3262 VTVTGTN
-3269 TFTYTNSGS
+3269 TFTYSNAGGDVASTST
-3278 DYSEADATGTIIASF
+3278 TGTVIRDNV
-3293 GEAQAVGSLANLNI
+3293 GENQAVGSLANLNI
-3307 DYFGV
+3307 DYFSV
-3312 IKNLDSL
+3312 VKNLDGL
-3319 LQIDTVNNN
+3319 LDITTVSSS
-3328 KLLVANPPFSAND
+3328 KLIVSSAPYSAND
-3341 AVVFFDVGNLTG
+3341 AIVFFDTGNLTG
-3353 VSTNTTYF
+3353 ISTNTTYYIDD
-3361 VAARDSAGFTVKDSS
+3361 RDSAGFTLKDASD
-3376 GNPITIS
+3376 NPIIVGLVT
-3383 LSSGSTDAGLAR
+3383 GATDAGSAR
-3395 IRIFATEIDTVGDV
+3395 MQLQSTRIDTSGDI
-3409 PWGDDTYKTGNTT
+3409 PWGDDTFKTGNLTT
-3422 LDGKETYTLPIN
+3422 DGQEIYELPIN
-3434 NPTGV
+3434 NPSGV

-3445 LIGTEIVKTVD
+3445 LIDAEIVKTVD
-3456 YPSSFVADSPIPYTV
+3456 YPTSLVPDSPVPYSV
-3471 EVTRGERGT
+3471 QVIRGQRGT
-3480 AASSHPDGSRI
+3480 ASAAHEDDSRI
-3491 FRMVEQQNAS
+3491 FRLVEQQNAS
-3501 YIFPSPLTGTDTA
+3501 YIFPSPLTATDQVV
-3514 INVAEFSAA
+3514 NVAEFSAN
-3523 IEVDDYFRLNKV
+3523 IKVDDLFRLNKT
-3535 DLNTGGEYVRINQI
+3535 DLDTGGEYVRISVI

-3564 GDEATPK
+3564 GVAGVEK

-3578 VITTTG
+3578 VISTTG
-3584 QTQITGDVVIGY
+3584 QTQVTGDVVIGY
-3596 DTSKPFIN
+3596 DTAKPFVN
-3604 PANDQNIADD
+3604 AANDQNFADE
-3614 TGYTNSTATGAAIEE
+3614 TGLQSSTATGSTIQT
-3629 TGGGNLIVHNSIELS
+3629 TGGGNLTVHNSIELS
-3644 GNTSTSTPAK
+3644 GNTDTSNPAK

-3668 VESASGDTSLFNG
+3668 VESASGDTKLYNG

-3692 ATGSFDKERINAA
+3692 ATGNFDKSRTDTAT
-3705 NNIALEV
+3705 NIALEV
-3712 LGDTGNTK
+3712 LGASGNTK

-3728 NDFTVGTLVNPANA
+3728 NDFTVGTLTNSANA
-3742 ESGTNAFTTRFEVD
+3742 EDATNIFTTRFSVD
-3756 AQLGSTVIGQPLTSA
+3756 AQLGSTVVGRALISA
-3771 ATGATLTLHGTYTN
+3771 NTGATLTVHGTYTN
-3785 APTAATEYFTIN
+3785 SPSVADNYFSVN
-3797 NIGNNNSKRFAIRQD
+3797 NLGQNNAKPFRIRGD
-3812 ASIEAFGQEN
+3812 ASIEAFSHEN
-3822 FYTENGGRKT
+3822 FYNANGGRKT
-3832 IFISSTGNTD
+3832 IFVSTQGNNDSS
-3842 ASAVSLEPNLQY
+3842 AIELESNLQY
-3854 LVRPTSTLVLRLPDN
+3854 LVRPSSTLVLRLPSG
-3869 AVTGDIVR
+3869 ALTGDTVR
-3877 IVDVGG
+3877 VVDVGG
-3883 ALNFSVNLV
+3883 ALNFNVNLV

-3898 VRLQGGETGSNLGG
+3898 TKLQGGATGSSLGG

-3928 GFGLIYVGDADSEGA
+3928 AFGLIYVGDTDADGN
-3943 GIASEQQGWFLMEI
+3943 GIAGEQQGWFLMEI

>member
-50 LEVARYSYV
+50 LEVGRYSYV

-79 YIDNRPGILNP
+79 YIDNRPGIENP

-96 AYNQATQEWEDE
+96 AYNQATGEWEDE

-115 PNNILYKFNGPN
+115 PDNILYKFNPLS

-186 PNSPLYDAQEG
+186 PNSPLYDSQER
-197 IGKVYSQ
+197 IGKVYYQ
-204 PNSTLKTIPY
+204 PNNTLTTIPY

-222 FEFADRDDLGL
+222 FEYASTDDLGL

-238 ARAFSLFQPTIND
+238 ARAFSQFQPTIDD

-264 VGPLQDAIRIDSI
+264 VGPLQDAIRIDTI
-277 EVNDVAGTTAL
+277 EVNDVAGTSAL

-300 YVGQAVAMANLR
+300 YVGQAVAVSSLR
-312 STLPAGASEPIP
+312 STLPAGATQPIP
-324 LSNDPLTGVFSVRE
+324 LSNDPLTGVFSVRS

-366 TAISPPD
+366 TPISPPD
-373 LDTNAITQA
+373 LDTNASTQA

-461 YHAKGDAYWKD
+461 YHTKGDAYWKD

-562 DQIKIRGSSSLDTS
+562 DQTKIRGNTALDTS
-576 GPANVVRLY
+576 LGNYNLVRLY
-585 LGTDEASDPLQ
+585 LANDESNDPLQ
-596 KPATTVNGYRLGAQS
+596 KPATTVNGFRIGAQS
-611 HEKIYVKLDP
+611 HDKIYVKLDP
-621 ATGFTGSIREAEVS
+621 ATGFTGSIREAEIA

-640 KFDVAL
+640 KFEVGL

-651 TSNNAVISNND
+651 TSTNAVVSNND

-670 LNRDFIASET
+670 LNRDFIASEV

-719 GGNVNSLYAGQAY
+719 GGNVNSVQAGQAY

-740 IEGEKEETLEAFSYA
+740 IEGEREETLDAFAYA
-755 RSLAIAAMRNWEF
+755 RSLAVAAMRNWEF
-768 RIENCSTTLNS
+768 RIENCSTTLNN
-779 DVVNVPAAYTT
+779 DVVTIPAAITT
-790 IGLVEGMIVTA
+790 IGIVEGMSVTA
-801 TPAAGQTNPIPEGT
+801 TPATGQNNPIPSGT

-821 STTQFRLGNA
+821 STTQIRLGNA
-831 NDTDTVNSTATITAQ
+831 NDTDTVNATATITAT
-846 GVSGGI
+846 GPAAGGI

-858 NQPKF
+858 DQPKF

-888 LILAKQW
+888 LILAKAW
-895 DPATTVPDETK
+895 DPNTAVPDETK
-906 CKRDIGYILDA
+906 CKRDIGLILDG
-917 LVSDLRAFGNAG
+917 LVTDLRTFGNAG
-929 MVDAATSYIGAPS
+929 IVDAATSYVGAAS
-942 RYFDAKNLILANR
+942 RYFDAKNLILSNR

-971 DFYYGGS
+971 DFYYGGT

-991 SRYKDSYR
+991 SRYKDAYR

-1004 KEHIQDKAV
+1004 KRHIQDKAV
-1013 AEVAVAHP
+1013 AEVAVSHP
-1021 DFFFPDDQQTDAGSR
+1021 DFYFPDDNQTDTGSR
-1036 FADSYRL
+1036 FADGYRL
-1043 IQQNKTEI
+1043 ISQNKTEI

-1056 DEIVLQ
+1056 DEIAIQ
-1062 HPGFVNP
+1062 YPGFVNP
-1069 NPAKCLRDLEIFV
+1069 SPASCIRDIGIFV
-1082 DSISL
+1082 DSVSL
-1087 DLFQGGNKYTR
+1087 DLFQGGNRYTR
-1098 LFTLEYFNGVGAGS
+1098 FFTLEYFNGVGNGS
-1112 LAGEEAE
+1112 LSGEEAQ
-1119 TVTSL
+1119 TVTAFN
-1124 SKAGEMMKSA
+1124 KARDMMKDA
-1134 ITNQLTVKDLT
+1134 VTNQLTVKDLT
-1145 ITPDS
+1145 ITPD
-1150 ITGSNTD
+1150 TVTNSNTS
-1157 PLSCA
+1157 PSSCS
-1162 NVRTNID
+1162 NVRSTID
-1169 NLVGIATSAIT
+1169 NLTSIATTSIT
-1180 AGNTNSLPNQSAGSI
+1180 QGDTSLLPGESVGNI
-1195 ITDGESK
+1195 ITDGEAK
-1202 CKRDIGFFID
+1202 CKRDVGYFID

-1231 QYFVEGNVNGKVLTF
+1231 QYFVEGKVNGKILTF
-1246 TANAG
+1246 TNSAG

-1262 NGVSTTTNGSGIG
+1262 NGVDTTSATGEG
-1275 ATFRVTRDSNGVVD
+1275 ATFRVTRDSSGVVD
-1289 SVTIID
+1289 SVTVLE
-1295 GGYGYTASDIITIP
+1295 GGYGYAAGDLVTIP
-1309 GGSIGGVNIADD
+1309 GNKIGGVIIADD
-1321 ITITVDT
+1321 ITVTVGT
-1328 AELAWIANG
+1328 AEEAWITGG

-1350 SAIETMK
+1350 AAVAAMK
-1357 LAITNQLFV
+1357 LALNNQLFV
-1366 KDLTLTGDPQPG
+1366 KDLTITGDPQPG
-1378 NAGSGV
+1378 NAGSGL
-1384 SVFGT
+1384 SVFGQ
-1389 PGVTTNNQDTQS
+1389 PGVTTNNQDIQS
-1401 CSNVQATL
+1401 CSNVQGTI
-1409 DTLSEIIFSRIRQ
+1409 DTLSELIYGRIRQ
-1422 GDMVTGTATNPA
+1422 GDMITGTATNPA
-1434 LPEINYGSA
+1434 LPQINYGSA
-1443 PTFQEKCKRD
+1443 PAFQEKCKRD
-1453 IGYIVDAIA
+1453 IGIVVDAIA

-1467 GGNYNIINATLSYF
+1467 GGNYNTITATLSYF

-1500 ITAFTEARDL
+1500 ITAFEEARDL

-1516 NQLNIRDFDISEG
+1516 NQLNVRDFDISEG
-1529 PAQLGVAG
+1529 PGELGVPG
-1537 PDIPNDNPNA
+1537 PNIPNDNPNA
-1547 CLDVRSTID
+1547 CLDVRNSID

-1561 LIDKLNNSALALPAT
+1561 LVDKLNNSSLALPALN
-1576 TYNAGVE
+1576 YNAGAY

-1590 ISVYAFK
+1590 ISVYAYK

-1609 WRTGDGQDTDPLYVK
+1609 WRTGDGTDNDPLYTK
-1624 DASNPLDLQTDFTDG
+1624 DPTNTLNYQLDNTIDT
-1639 YLSGDAGGTPRCAD
+1639 STAGVPRCAD

-1658 ATEFDILIEAL
+1658 ATEFDILIDAL
-1669 ESTGP
+1669 ENTGP
-1674 LPPRNSGSEE
+1674 LPPRNSGSDE
-1684 YIAKTAPVK
+1684 YIVRYSPQR
-1693 DTSITIDNSA
+1693 DNSITVDTGNN
-1703 DKCASTKDAIIEKM
+1703 KCSGTKDAIIEKM

-1740 SNFATRATLFRVGGS
+1740 SDFATRATLFRVGGA

-1774 DNVDKRLIR
+1774 DSVDKRLIR

-1807 YSSGGATAQFN
+1807 YSAGGATAQFN
-1818 DSKTF
+1818 DSQTF

-1843 ATISPDIKIEVHQYL
+1843 TSISPDIKIEVHQYL

-1926 DRLEINRPYYVGRP
+1926 SRLEINRPYYVGRP

-1953 TVQNAID
+1953 SVQNAID

-1988 DPAQQSWYIKTL
+1988 DPVQSNWYLKTL
-2000 QSGNEIYERITM
+2000 ESGNEIYQRITM

-2038 TREKEDKSYKLRY
+2038 TREKEDKTYKLRY

-2082 KLLLKPVAAGV
+2082 KLLLKPVASGV

-2115 LTEYDPYNPTFAKR
+2115 LTEYDPYNPIFAKR

-2136 SNISFTIQSAKTNAD
+2136 SNVSFTIQSAKTNDD

-2184 NGDFVEGSTITWYGD
+2184 NGDFVEGSVVTWYGD
-2199 YEGSATVHSWFGTE
+2199 YTGSATVHAWFGNE

-2233 LDFADNKQTFIRQT
+2233 LDFADNKQTFIRQS

-2260 RPNFGKEDKKEYLY
+2260 RPNFGKEDREDFLY
-2274 GVEASNVYTIT
+2274 GVEASNVYCIT
-2285 PGDVITDDAA
+2285 PGDVVTDDAA
-2295 RQYRVV
+2295 RQYRIV

-2346 LGSGIGTNFRK
+2346 LGSGVGQNFRN

-2386 QGGNQDATLLDPP
+2386 QGGNQDATLLDPD
-2399 AASCAADNYIHG
+2399 AATCAADNYIHG
-2411 LVTINDAKNSATKEA
+2411 LVTINDAKNSATKEMV
-2426 ILDFIQNPGS
+2426 LDFISNPGS
-2436 GEYEY
+2436 GEYTY
-2441 TGSNSIKAQTGA
+2441 TGSNQIKAQTGA
-2453 ASSGAEERLI
+2453 AAPGAEERLI
-2463 PIAGDSAFP
+2463 PIAGDSGFP

-2477 FVELRRPSIARAG
+2477 YIELRRPSIARAG

-2505 TGFPARQTVI
+2505 TGFPVRQTVI

-2525 SKRQDAGIVFYT
+2525 AKKQDAGIVFYT

-2561 LDALILEEDD
+2561 LDALILEEED

-2604 FFNSPVTIN
+2604 FFNSPVIVN

-2622 TPPSLTIVSRPGD
+2622 TPPSLKIVSRPGD
-2635 RQGVLPGDDDPL
+2635 RQGVVPGDDDPL
-2647 LDTTRAGDIIID
+2647 LDTTRAGDILID

-2673 GTQRYTLRSA
+2673 GTQRYTLRSGID
-2683 VTNMAPNQDISG
+2683 NMTPNQDTSG

-2706 SFGSTVP
+2706 SFGSSVP

-2720 KGGEVGYT
+2720 KGGEIGNT
-2728 GSLGWI
+2728 GSLGWV
-2734 YANSYVPYTL
+2734 YANSYVPFTL
-2744 NAAAGNESSIDITG
+2744 SATPGNESAIDITG

-2766 VIKLVFQ
+2766 VIKLIFQ
-2773 IGKVNFSASN
+2773 VGKVNFSSTN

-2796 KITGGIDRFSTI
+2796 KITGGEGDRLSTV

-2821 YEYLESNSYVYLLTD
+2821 YEYLESNSYVYLLTE
-2836 RASET
+2836 RSSEAT
-2841 VLTGNGPYIYST
+2841 LTGNPPYLANT
-2853 RNVLQPNL
+2853 APGAQPNL
-2861 EISLGASQWKEVGVV
+2861 EISIGTSSWKETGVV

-2881 RTETAVYGDYKLGI
+2881 RTETSVYGDYKLGI
-2895 NTVARAVSTDYED
+2895 NTIARAVSTDYED
-2908 GFVSAAT
+2908 GFVSTAT
-2915 YPRANLDLV
+2915 YPRANLDVV
-2924 GNAFISGRTQT
+2924 GNTFISGRKQT

-2940 ADGTPNA
+2940 SGGTPVA
-2947 TRHAL
+2947 SKFAL
-2952 IVGGDSANP
+2952 LVGGDSGNP
-2961 DSTAEFRVAT
+2961 DSTAEFRVTT
-2971 TTLSQAGRT
+2971 TTLSQDGRT
-2980 EGATADIDN
+2980 EGATADTDN

-2997 DAALDK
+2997 DGALDK

-3021 DIDVNGGDIRSTSS
+3021 DIDVDGGDIRSTAA
-3035 TFSIANQNTTTALNL
+3035 TFNIANQSSTTSLNL
-3050 TGYAQNIAVG
+3050 TGYAVNVAIADLATADQTINV
-3060 NLVTTTQNI
+3060 
-3069 DIGTAVTGATTLDIH
+3069 GTAVTG
-3084 TSTTDST
+3084 TSTFNLHTDS
-3091 INIGTV
+3091 INSTVNVGTV
-3097 ANNNT
+3097 ENT
-3102 GYSSVINIGGAYAN
+3102 GAGNISRITLGGAFAN
-3116 QQNSVIN
+3116 RQSSIFNV
-3123 LKNFQTLVDGVLT
+3123 KNYQSILDGTLT
-3136 LNGGEINTTS
+3136 INGGEINTTS
-3146 PIDEFKIFESGLTKL
+3146 STGEFTLFPSNITKL
-3161 SIGLSVGTLE
+3161 NIGLSVGELTL
-3171 IGGVA
+3171 GGVA
-3176 GTSKIRNG
+3176 GETQIRNG
-3184 LHVLGSSLFE
+3184 IRVQGSAFFE
-3194 SDITQNGGLKNTN
+3194 SDMTQNGGLKNTN
-3207 LGIERNVFGLI
+3207 LGIDRNVFGTI
-3218 RVSKVSRSSN
+3218 RIATLARSGN
-3228 VATIKTVDNH
+3228 VATITTIDPH
-3238 NLTTG
+3238 GLTTG
-3243 NLVEVKTSVPS
+3243 NTAEIDSSVDS
-3254 FNPTSEVS
+3254 FNTVNAVS
-3262 ITIVDSK
+3262 LTVVDNT
-3269 TFTYTNSGS
+3269 TFTYSNTGANFS
-3278 DYSEADATGTIIASF
+3278 AAAATGTVITGTGLNQST
-3293 GEAQAVGSLANLNI
+3293 GSLANLNV
-3307 DYFGV
+3307 DFFSVVDDFSGV
-3312 IKNLDSL
+3312 VSITTVTANK
-3319 LQIDTVNNN
+3319 IIADT
-3328 KLLVANPPFSAND
+3328 D
-3341 AVVFFDVGNLTG
+3341 GHFFNTNEGVQFIDVGNLTG
-3353 VSTNTTYF
+3353 VNTTTTYF
-3361 VAARDSAGFTVKDSS
+3361 IESRDALGFVLKDVNDNTITVA
-3376 GNPITIS
+3376 
-3383 LSSGSTDAGLAR
+3383 LQSGSTDAGTAR
-3395 IRIFATEIDTVGDV
+3395 MIIAETTVDTVGGQ
-3409 PWGDDTYKTGNTT
+3409 PWGDDSYKNQILNGVQTY
-3422 LDGKETYTLPIN
+3422 LLPIS
-3434 NPTGV
+3434 NPSGIG
-3439 SINQLL
+3439 INELYL
-3445 LIGTEIVKTVD
+3445 VGTEIVSTVNFPTT
-3456 YPSSFVADSPIPYTV
+3456 YVPDSPVPYTV
-3471 EVTRGERGT
+3471 EVVRGQRGT
-3480 AASSHPDGSRI
+3480 AQSAQADGAKIVRLI
-3491 FRMVEQQNAS
+3491 EQQNAS
-3501 YIFPSPLTGTDTA
+3501 YISPNPITAPSTT

-3523 IEVDDYFRLNKV
+3523 IKAGDLFRLNKT
-3535 DLNTGGEYVRINQI
+3535 DLDTGGEYAKITVI

-3555 TFTINNGDF
+3555 SFTINNGDF
-3564 GDEATPK
+3564 GSTVLPK
-3571 DALEVFK
+3571 DPLEVFK
-3578 VITTTG
+3578 TISTTG
-3584 QTQITGDVVIGY
+3584 NTQITGDVVIGY
-3596 DTSKPFIN
+3596 DTTKPFIN
-3604 PANDQNIADD
+3604 ATNDQNLADAI
-3614 TGYTNSTATGAAIEE
+3614 GKNNSEATGSTLET
-3629 TGGGNLIVHNSIELS
+3629 TGGGNLTVHNSIELS

-3668 VESASGDTSLFNG
+3668 VESASGDTSLYNG
-3681 ADFKIFKDSFF
+3681 ADLKIFKDSFF
-3692 ATGSFDKERINAA
+3692 ATGSFDKGRTNTAT
-3705 NNIALEV
+3705 NIALEV
-3712 LGDTGNTK
+3712 LGATGNTK
-3720 VAGTLRAG
+3720 IAGTLRTGDDLA
-3728 NDFTVGTLVNPANA
+3728 VGTLANPANA
-3742 ESGTNAFTTRFEVD
+3742 ESGSNAHTSRFTVD
-3756 AQLGSTVIGQPLTSA
+3756 AQTGDTYVGRYLEVNGVSSA
-3771 ATGATLTLHGTYTN
+3771 S
-3785 APTAATEYFTIN
+3785 PSDATEIVQIN
-3797 NIGNNNSKRFAIRQD
+3797 NLGVSGAKPFTFRQN
-3812 ASIEAFGQEN
+3812 ASIEAFGHEN
-3822 FYTENGGRKT
+3822 FYNANGGRKT
-3832 IFISSTGNTD
+3832 VFVSTQGNTD
-3842 ASAVSLEPNLQY
+3842 ASAVELASNLQY
-3854 LVRPTSTLVLRLPDN
+3854 LVIPSSTLVLRLPDD
-3869 AVTGDIVR
+3869 AITGDTIR

-3883 ALNFSVNLV
+3883 ALNFANNLV
-3892 VRAPLG
+3892 VRAPNG
-3898 VRLQGGETGSNLGG
+3898 VKVQGSDTGSNLGG
-3912 ASNYGGGELVV
+3912 VSNYPGGELVV

-3928 GFGLIYVGDADSEGA
+3928 AFGLIYVGDNDLDGN
-3943 GIASEQQGWFLMEI
+3943 GIPDAFQGWWLMEI

>member
-1 MPLTKLE
+1 M
-8 NLISSKTGR
+8 
-17 YLYVSPD
+17 
-24 DFNASDALDNRGNSP
+24 
-39 TRPFLTIQRAF
+39 
-50 LEVARYSYV
+50 
-59 PGQEND
+59 
-65 RFDQFTIMLSPGNH
+65 
-79 YIDNRPGILNP
+79 
-90 EEIAPF
+90 
-96 AYNQATQEWEDE
+96 
-108 SIVDLSN
+108 
-115 PNNILYKFNGPN
+115 
-127 GGATIPRGTS
+127 
-137 LVGMDLRRTRLHPL
+137 
-151 YVPDPA
+151 
-157 DSDIGRTTL
+157 TL
-166 FNVTGGCY
+166 K
-174 FWQFTILDGDVE
+174 
-186 PNSPLYDAQEG
+186 PNSPLFDTQEN
-197 IGKVYSQ
+197 IGKVYYQ
-204 PNSTLKTIPY
+204 PGNTLTTIPY

-222 FEFADRDDLGL
+222 FEFASRDDLGL

-238 ARAFSLFQPTIND
+238 ARAFSLFQPTIDD

-277 EVNDVAGTTAL
+277 EVNDVPGTTAL

-300 YVGQAVAMANLR
+300 YVGQAVAMASLR

-324 LSNDPLTGVFSVRE
+324 LSNDPLTGVFSVRA

-366 TAISPPD
+366 TSITPPD
-373 LDTNAITQA
+373 LDTNATTQA

-461 YHAKGDAYWKD
+461 YHTKGDAYWKD

-542 HIVPPRKVT
+542 HIIPPKKVT

-562 DQIKIRGSSSLDTS
+562 DQVKIRGSSSLDTT
-576 GPANVVRLY
+576 GPVNVIRLY

-640 KFDVAL
+640 KYDVAL

-719 GGNVNSLYAGQAY
+719 GGNVNSVQAGQAY
-732 YTGNQLDF
+732 YTGNNLDF
-740 IEGEKEETLEAFSYA
+740 IEGEREETLDAFSYA
-755 RSLAIAAMRNWEF
+755 RSLAVAAMRNWEF
-768 RIENCSTTLNS
+768 RIENCSTSLNG
-779 DVVNVPAAYTT
+779 DVVTVPAAYTT
-790 IGLVEGMIVTA
+790 IGLVEGMSVTA
-801 TPAAGQTNPIPEGT
+801 SPATGQTDPIPAGT

-831 NDTDTVNSTATITAQ
+831 NDTDTVNATATITAQ
-846 GVSGGI
+846 GVSGGV

-858 NQPKF
+858 DQPKF

-906 CKRDIGYILDA
+906 CKRDIGLILDG
-917 LVSDLRAFGNAG
+917 LVTDLRTFGNAG
-929 MVDAATSYIGAPS
+929 IVDAATSYVGASS
-942 RYFDAKNLILANR
+942 RFFDAKNLILSNR

-966 AIEYP
+966 AIDFP

-978 GFSNGGDDQTNVY
+978 GFTDNGDAQTNVY
-991 SRYKDSYR
+991 SRYKDAYR

-1004 KEHIQDKAV
+1004 KQHIQDKAV
-1013 AEVAVAHP
+1013 AEVAVEHP
-1021 DFFFPDDQQTDAGSR
+1021 DFYFPDDQQTDTGSR
-1036 FADSYRL
+1036 FADAYRL

-1051 VQAAY
+1051 VQTAY
-1056 DEIVLQ
+1056 DEIVIQ

-1069 NPAKCLRDLEIFV
+1069 SPASCIRDITIFV
-1082 DSISL
+1082 DSVSL
-1087 DLFQGGNKYTR
+1087 DVFQGGNRYTR
-1098 LFTLEYFNGVGAGS
+1098 LFTLEYFNGPGAGS
-1112 LAGEEAE
+1112 LSGEEAE
-1119 TVTSL
+1119 TMTAFN
-1124 SKAGEMMKSA
+1124 KAGDLMKDA

-1150 ITGSNTD
+1150 VTNDNQS
-1157 PLSCA
+1157 PLSCS
-1162 NVRTNID
+1162 NVRINID
-1169 NLVGIATSAIT
+1169 TLVNITIAAIT
-1180 AGNTNSLPNQSAGSI
+1180 AGNTNSLPNESAGSI
-1195 ITDGESK
+1195 STDGETK
-1202 CKRDIGFFID
+1202 CKRDVGYFVD

-1246 TANAG
+1246 TAAAG

-1262 NGVSTTTNGSGIG
+1262 NGVSTTTNGDGAD

-1295 GGYGYTASDIITIP
+1295 GGYGYAVGDIITIP
-1309 GGSIGGVNIADD
+1309 GGSIGGVDIADD
-1321 ITITVDT
+1321 LAVTVDT
-1328 AELAWIANG
+1328 AEEAWITGG

-1350 SAIETMK
+1350 AAVAAMK
-1357 LAITNQLFV
+1357 LALNNQLFV

-1378 NAGSGV
+1378 NSGSGI
-1384 SVFGT
+1384 SVFGQ

-1401 CSNVQATL
+1401 CSNVQGTI
-1409 DTLSEIIFSRIRQ
+1409 DTLSETIYGRIRQ

-1443 PTFQEKCKRD
+1443 PAFQEKCKRD
-1453 IGYIVDAIA
+1453 IGIVVDAIA

-1467 GGNYNIINATLSYF
+1467 GGNYNTINATLSYF
-1481 DSTGNTLINNGLAG
+1481 DSTGNTLISNGLAG
-1495 ELAQS
+1495 ELPQS
-1500 ITAFTEARDL
+1500 VTAFEEARDL

-1516 NQLNIRDFDISEG
+1516 NQLNVRDFDISEG
-1529 PAQLGVAG
+1529 PAELGVAG

-1547 CLDVRSTID
+1547 CLDVRNSID
-1556 TLFGI
+1556 TLWSI
-1561 LIDKLNNSALALPAT
+1561 IIDKLNNGTLALPAT
-1576 TYNAGVE
+1576 NYNAGAE

-1609 WRTGDGQDTDPLYVK
+1609 WRTGDGTDNDPLYSK
-1624 DASNPLDLQTDFTDG
+1624 DPTNTLNYQI
-1639 YLSGDAGGTPRCAD
+1639 DATIDTSTAGVPRCAD

-1658 ATEFDILIEAL
+1658 STEFDILIDAL

-1674 LPPRNSGSEE
+1674 LPPRNSGSDE
-1684 YIAKTAPVK
+1684 YIVRYSPQR
-1693 DTSITIDNSA
+1693 DDSITVDASA
-1703 DKCASTKDAIIEKM
+1703 DKCASTKDAIVEKM
-1717 RVIDSIIRNG
+1717 RVVDSIIRNG

-1740 SNFATRATLFRVGGS
+1740 SDFATRATLFRVGGA

-1761 TGTPVRLVPVAAN
+1761 TGTPVRLVPKPV
-1774 DNVDKRLIR
+1774 DDTVDKRLVR

-1818 DSKTF
+1818 DSQTF

-1892 VQVQQVFFYPLEENL
+1892 VQIQQVFFYPLEENL

-1926 DRLEINRPYYVGRP
+1926 DRLEIDRPYYVGRP

-1988 DPAQQSWYIKTL
+1988 DAEQQSWYIKTL

-2012 SDASRG
+2012 ADASRG

-2093 QKDATFFEEGPSPR
+2093 QKDATFFEEGPSPK
-2107 ERLGVSAA
+2107 ERLGITAA
-2115 LTEYDPYNPTFAKR
+2115 LTEYDPYNPVFAKR

-2136 SNISFTIQSAKTNAD
+2136 SNVSFTIQSAKTNAD

-2199 YEGSATVHSWFGTE
+2199 YEGSATVHAWFGTE
-2213 NVEGGLQ
+2213 NVEGGLE
-2220 EFNYLILKGVQGE
+2220 EFNYLILKGVNGE

-2260 RPNFGKEDKKEYLY
+2260 RPNFGKEDKDEYLY
-2274 GVEASNVYTIT
+2274 GVEASNVYCIT
-2285 PGDVITDDAA
+2285 PGDVVTDDAA
-2295 RQYRVV
+2295 RQYRIV

-2346 LGSGIGTNFRK
+2346 LGSGVGQNFRK

-2386 QGGNQDATLLDPP
+2386 QGGSQDATLLDPP

-2426 ILDFIQNPGS
+2426 VLDFVSNPGS
-2436 GEYEY
+2436 GEYTY
-2441 TGSNSIKAQTGA
+2441 TGGNEIKAQTGA

-2477 FVELRRPSIARAG
+2477 YIELRRPSIARAG

-2505 TGFPARQTVI
+2505 TGFPVRQTVI

-2571 SEDGEF
+2571 AEDGEF

-2596 NAPPNLTN
+2596 NAPPNLSN
-2604 FFNSPVTIN
+2604 FFNSPVIVN

-2647 LDTTRAGDIIID
+2647 LDTTRVSVTSSLIRIESELLSLTSTQEAPRDI
-2659 KNRVRAAIFDLNPR
+2659 
-2673 GTQRYTLRSA
+2673 
-2683 VTNMAPNQDISG
+2683 
-2695 TKARFNSAQSI
+2695 
-2706 SFGSTVP
+2706 
-2713 LSGDILF
+2713 LSGL
-2720 KGGEVGYT
+2720 
-2728 GSLGWI
+2728 
-2734 YANSYVPYTL
+2734 
-2744 NAAAGNESSIDITG
+2744 
-2758 IEFFPNLN
+2758 
-2766 VIKLVFQ
+2766 
-2773 IGKVNFSASN
+2773 
-2783 PGASLGITLTSQI
+2783 
-2796 KITGGIDRFSTI
+2796 
-2808 NGVHTVYNNAAEG
+2808 
-2821 YEYLESNSYVYLLTD
+2821 
-2836 RASET
+2836 
-2841 VLTGNGPYIYST
+2841 VLTI
-2853 RNVLQPNL
+2853 
-2861 EISLGASQWKEVGVV
+2861 
-2876 GAEAL
+2876 
-2881 RTETAVYGDYKLGI
+2881 
-2895 NTVARAVSTDYED
+2895 
-2908 GFVSAAT
+2908 
-2915 YPRANLDLV
+2915 
-2924 GNAFISGRTQT
+2924 
-2935 TLSDG
+2935 
-2940 ADGTPNA
+2940 
-2947 TRHAL
+2947 
-2952 IVGGDSANP
+2952 
-2961 DSTAEFRVAT
+2961 
-2971 TTLSQAGRT
+2971 
-2980 EGATADIDN
+2980 
-2989 GRVGINVN
+2989 
-2997 DAALDK
+2997 
-3003 NFVVSGD
+3003 
-3010 ARITGDFTFET
+3010 
-3021 DIDVNGGDIRSTSS
+3021 
-3035 TFSIANQNTTTALNL
+3035 
-3050 TGYAQNIAVG
+3050 
-3060 NLVTTTQNI
+3060 
-3069 DIGTAVTGATTLDIH
+3069 
-3084 TSTTDST
+3084 
-3091 INIGTV
+3091 
-3097 ANNNT
+3097 
-3102 GYSSVINIGGAYAN
+3102 
-3116 QQNSVIN
+3116 
-3123 LKNFQTLVDGVLT
+3123 
-3136 LNGGEINTTS
+3136 
-3146 PIDEFKIFESGLTKL
+3146 
-3161 SIGLSVGTLE
+3161 
-3171 IGGVA
+3171 
-3176 GTSKIRNG
+3176 
-3184 LHVLGSSLFE
+3184 
-3194 SDITQNGGLKNTN
+3194 
-3207 LGIERNVFGLI
+3207 
-3218 RVSKVSRSSN
+3218 
-3228 VATIKTVDNH
+3228 
-3238 NLTTG
+3238 
-3243 NLVEVKTSVPS
+3243 
-3254 FNPTSEVS
+3254 
-3262 ITIVDSK
+3262 
-3269 TFTYTNSGS
+3269 
-3278 DYSEADATGTIIASF
+3278 
-3293 GEAQAVGSLANLNI
+3293 
-3307 DYFGV
+3307 
-3312 IKNLDSL
+3312 
-3319 LQIDTVNNN
+3319 
-3328 KLLVANPPFSAND
+3328 
-3341 AVVFFDVGNLTG
+3341 
-3353 VSTNTTYF
+3353 
-3361 VAARDSAGFTVKDSS
+3361 
-3376 GNPITIS
+3376 
-3383 LSSGSTDAGLAR
+3383 
-3395 IRIFATEIDTVGDV
+3395 
-3409 PWGDDTYKTGNTT
+3409 
-3422 LDGKETYTLPIN
+3422 
-3434 NPTGV
+3434 
-3439 SINQLL
+3439 
-3445 LIGTEIVKTVD
+3445 
-3456 YPSSFVADSPIPYTV
+3456 
-3471 EVTRGERGT
+3471 
-3480 AASSHPDGSRI
+3480 
-3491 FRMVEQQNAS
+3491 
-3501 YIFPSPLTGTDTA
+3501 
-3514 INVAEFSAA
+3514 
-3523 IEVDDYFRLNKV
+3523 
-3535 DLNTGGEYVRINQI
+3535 
-3549 NPADAQ
+3549 
-3555 TFTINNGDF
+3555 
-3564 GDEATPK
+3564 
-3571 DALEVFK
+3571 
-3578 VITTTG
+3578 
-3584 QTQITGDVVIGY
+3584 
-3596 DTSKPFIN
+3596 
-3604 PANDQNIADD
+3604 
-3614 TGYTNSTATGAAIEE
+3614 
-3629 TGGGNLIVHNSIELS
+3629 
-3644 GNTSTSTPAK
+3644 
-3654 QYFVITNGTLPKFY
+3654 
-3668 VESASGDTSLFNG
+3668 
-3681 ADFKIFKDSFF
+3681 
-3692 ATGSFDKERINAA
+3692 
-3705 NNIALEV
+3705 
-3712 LGDTGNTK
+3712 
-3720 VAGTLRAG
+3720 
-3728 NDFTVGTLVNPANA
+3728 
-3742 ESGTNAFTTRFEVD
+3742 
-3756 AQLGSTVIGQPLTSA
+3756 
-3771 ATGATLTLHGTYTN
+3771 
-3785 APTAATEYFTIN
+3785 
-3797 NIGNNNSKRFAIRQD
+3797 
-3812 ASIEAFGQEN
+3812 
-3822 FYTENGGRKT
+3822 
-3832 IFISSTGNTD
+3832 
-3842 ASAVSLEPNLQY
+3842 
-3854 LVRPTSTLVLRLPDN
+3854 
-3869 AVTGDIVR
+3869 
-3877 IVDVGG
+3877 
-3883 ALNFSVNLV
+3883 
-3892 VRAPLG
+3892 
-3898 VRLQGGETGSNLGG
+3898 
-3912 ASNYGGGELVV
+3912 
-3923 NTPNA
+3923 
-3928 GFGLIYVGDADSEGA
+3928 
-3943 GIASEQQGWFLMEI
+3943 